1 MKMAA
6 KTQPAINDPVT
17 PMIEIIAPALI
28 IGLILTAI
36 AGPLGSFIVWGRMSY
51 FGDTLAHS
59 ALLGVALGLFFSLE
73 PMAGVIIVTVSV
85 AILLSVLQKQRSI
98 STDALLGIVAHG
110 TLALGLVLVSVKEGV
125 RVDLMGLLFGDLLA
139 VTFTDT
145 LWVAGGA
152 CVLAVIIWR
161 IWNPLL
167 NILINSE
174 LAKAEG
180 IAVDQVRMI
189 YMICLA
195 LLVAIGMKVVGALLI
210 TALLIIP
217 PAGARRLA
225 STPEQMAA
233 IASVIGMM
241 SIISG
246 ILASLQWDT
255 PAGPSIVLSAC
266 LLFSIALLFGR
277 QQGND

>member
-1 MKMAA
+1 
-6 KTQPAINDPVT
+6 
-17 PMIEIIAPALI
+17 MIEIIAPALI

-59 ALLGVALGLFFSLE
+59 ALLGVALGLFFSLD

-110 TLALGLVLVSVKEGV
+110 TLALGLVLVSLKEGV

-152 CVLAVIIWR
+152 CVLALIIWR

-167 NILINSE
+167 NILISSE
-174 LAKAEG
+174 LARAEG

-189 YMICLA
+189 YMVCLA

-217 PAGARRLA
+217 PAGARRLS
-225 STPEQMAA
+225 STPEQMAI
-233 IASVIGMM
+233 IASIIGMM
-241 SIISG
+241 SIIFG
-246 ILASLQWDT
+246 IIASLQWDT

-266 LLFSIALLFGR
+266 LLFSVALLFG
-277 QQGND
+277 QQHGNE

>member
-1 MKMAA
+1 
-6 KTQPAINDPVT
+6 
-17 PMIEIIAPALI
+17 MIEIIAPALI

-59 ALLGVALGLFFSLE
+59 ALLGVALGLFLSLD
-73 PMAGVIIVTVSV
+73 PIVGVIIVTVSV
-85 AILLSVLQKQRSI
+85 AILLSTLQKQRNINS
-98 STDALLGIVAHG
+98 DALLGIVAHG
-110 TLALGLVLVSVKEGV
+110 TLALGLVLVSLREGV
-125 RVDLMGLLFGDLLA
+125 RVDLLGLLFGDLLA
-139 VTFTDT
+139 VTFSDT
-145 LWVAGGA
+145 LWVGGCA
-152 CVLAVIIWR
+152 LLLAIVTKL

-167 NILINSE
+167 NILINSD
-174 LAKAEG
+174 LARAEG
-180 IAVDQVRMI
+180 LPVDKIRMI

-225 STPEQMAA
+225 STPEQMALF
-233 IASVIGMM
+233 ASLIGMS
-241 SIISG
+241 SIILG
-246 ILASLQWDT
+246 MLASLQWDT

-266 LLFSIALLFGR
+266 LLFSLTLTRGS
-277 QQGND
+277 QS

>member
-1 MKMAA
+1 
-6 KTQPAINDPVT
+6 
-17 PMIEIIAPALI
+17 MIEIIAPALI

-59 ALLGVALGLFFSLE
+59 ALLGVALGLFLSIE
-73 PMAGVIIVTVSV
+73 PIAGVIIVTVGV
-85 AILLSVLQKQRSI
+85 AILLSTLQKQQAI
-98 STDALLGIVAHG
+98 SSDALLGIVAHG
-110 TLALGLVLVSVKEGV
+110 TLALGLVLVSLKEGV
-125 RVDLMGLLFGDLLA
+125 RVDLLGLLFGDLLA
-139 VTFTDT
+139 VTYTDT
-145 LWVAGGA
+145 LWVSGCALL
-152 CVLAVIIWR
+152 LAIVTKL

-174 LAKAEG
+174 LARAEG
-180 IAVDQVRMI
+180 LAVDRIRMI

-217 PAGARRLA
+217 PAGARKLA
-225 STPEQMAA
+225 HTPEQMACF
-233 IASVIGMM
+233 ASLIGMI
-241 SIISG
+241 SIILG
-246 ILASLQWDT
+246 MLASLQWDT

-266 LLFSIALLFGR
+266 LLFTLTLVAKK
-277 QQGND
+277 Q